1 MAYCNKHVSLPLVLF
16 LSLFFTNA
24 TADRYFFAK
33 VMRNEKPANSTE
45 AITVPESS
53 IPEEKSSSENIPRSS
68 QSAGYGLYGRGP
80 EEFSPTTTVN
90 VDNAESI
97 ANEKLL
103 NRNGHGEY
111 TNQFDNTND
120 DSYKFS
126 NEFTEGRN
134 GPNYDQRNKQFQ
146 YGMSD
151 TRFMENGRYYYD
163 VNGRRYGFGSESNP
177 MRTNPDEY
185 RSYGSYGGGGG
196 TVGRYGNEGYGNENR
211 NEYEKGFNENENKGE
226 NDRSQE
232 YIP

>member
-1 MAYCNKHVSLPLVLF
+1 MASCTKQVSLTLFLF
-16 LSLFFTNA
+16 LSFSLFFNNA
-24 TADRYFFAK
+24 TAGRYFFSK
-33 VMRNEKPANSTE
+33 VTRNEKPTNSSE
-45 AITVPESS
+45 AVPESTIS
-53 IPEEKSSSENIPRSS
+53 EEKHNSENFSRSS
-68 QSAGYGLYGRGP
+68 QSSGYGLYGRGP
-80 EEFSPTTTVN
+80 EEYSPTTTVTD
-90 VDNAESI
+90 DNAESI

-103 NRNGHGEY
+103 NRNGHAEY

-126 NEFTEGRN
+126 NEFIEGRN

-177 MRTNPDEY
+177 MRTNADEY
-185 RSYGSYGGGGG
+185 RSYGSYGGGGK
-196 TVGRYGNEGYGNENR
+196 VGRYGNEGYANENG
-211 NEYEKGFNENENKGE
+211 NEYEKVFNENEKKGE
-226 NDRSQE
+226 NDWSQE

>member
-1 MAYCNKHVSLPLVLF
+1 MASCTKQVSLILFLF
-16 LSLFFTNA
+16 LSFSLFNNA
-24 TADRYFFAK
+24 TAGRYFFSK
-33 VMRNEKPANSTE
+33 VMRNEKPTNSSE
-45 AITVPESS
+45 VVPESTT
-53 IPEEKSSSENIPRSS
+53 PEEKHNSENFPRSS
-68 QSAGYGLYGRGP
+68 QSAGYGLYGRDP
-80 EEFSPTTTVN
+80 EEYSPTTTVT
-90 VDNAESI
+90 VDNAKSI

-111 TNQFDNTND
+111 TKQFDNTND

-185 RSYGSYGGGGG
+185 RSYGSYGGGG
-196 TVGRYGNEGYGNENR
+196 TVGRYGNEGYANENG
-211 NEYEKGFNENENKGE
+211 NEYEKVFNENENKGE
-226 NDRSQE
+226 NDWSQE